1 MAMEGPKDIL
11 GAVFHDLE
19 LHNKYKGQFFTPQS
33 IADMMAQ
40 ISGVQEPPEGKN
52 YIMLC
57 EPTCGSGVMVISA
70 AKVLLKEK
78 KSPAANMVALACD
91 LDFKCTCM
99 AYIQLSLYGIPA
111 VVEHANTLTC
121 EVFSRWYTPVYLW
134 NGWLLRE
141 RIGIT
146 TADGAEDD
154 RALIA
159 TLHPVE
165 WALLSCMA
173 MIAGKKQEPLEEKS
187 GPAET
192 RPEIVEPEL
201 PRTVPEAELFVRKNG
216 QMSLF

>member
-1 MAMEGPKDIL
+1 MQALRLPHTGN
-11 GAVFHDLE
+11 GAIGHAYE
-19 LHNKYKGQFFTPQS
+19 
-33 IADMMAQ
+33 
-40 ISGVQEPPEGKN
+40 E
-52 YIMLC
+52 
-57 EPTCGSGVMVISA
+57 
-70 AKVLLKEK
+70 
-78 KSPAANMVALACD
+78 CD

-173 MIAGKKQEPLEEKS
+173 MITDKKQEPLEEKS
-187 GPAET
+187 GPEET

>member
-1 MAMEGPKDIL
+1 M
-11 GAVFHDLE
+11 
-19 LHNKYKGQFFTPQS
+19 
-33 IADMMAQ
+33 
-40 ISGVQEPPEGKN
+40 
-52 YIMLC
+52 
-57 EPTCGSGVMVISA
+57 
-70 AKVLLKEK
+70 
-78 KSPAANMVALACD
+78 
-91 LDFKCTCM
+91 
-99 AYIQLSLYGIPA
+99 
-111 VVEHANTLTC
+111 
-121 EVFSRWYTPVYLW
+121 
-134 NGWLLRE
+134 RE